1 MSQAE
6 DRARRFGQL
15 NPVLVQHIVLAE
27 SLDSHMS
34 KKLILKQEVAERGL
48 NLSGSGENEMGNYGD
63 M

>member
-1 MSQAE
+1 M
-6 DRARRFGQL
+6 
-15 NPVLVQHIVLAE
+15 LVQHIVLAE

-48 NLSGSGENEMGNYGD
+48 NLEGSGEHEMGNYGD